1 MPRVMDPHKHLS
13 CQGAGLPLSTVYV
26 GGWLSVS
33 TLGAGPWSISVPGS
47 WGMQIRGAEGSH
59 LLPATPLDIPNM
71 FTFWEDRRPNHHPE
85 PLQHVSLV
93 HSSRDIPLHSDYRPG
108 QIESRLELLQAQL
121 SRWAGHRVGEHLGRG
136 RSRSSP
142 SPALQGW
149 LHQALCAA
157 DATS

>member
-1 MPRVMDPHKHLS
+1 MSP
-13 CQGAGLPLSTVYV
+13 
-26 GGWLSVS
+26 
-33 TLGAGPWSISVPGS
+33 
-47 WGMQIRGAEGSH
+47 

-85 PLQHVSLV
+85 PLQHISLV

-121 SRWAGHRVGEHLGRG
+121 SRWAGPQGPGLESTQGG
-136 RSRSSP
+136 SGPSP
-142 SPALQGW
+142 SPALSGW
-149 LHQALCAA
+149 LQWALCAA